1 MRDKL
6 IYNGGVDEAG
16 RGPCIGP
23 LVIGCV
29 IATPVQEEKLKS
41 LGVKDSKQLSPHQRE
56 SLIIHIQQYS
66 VACSTLVISPEQLN
80 FMHYHDRLTLNEIET
95 RGFSQI
101 LNEIS
106 PKPML
111 IFLDAA
117 DVNENRFG
125 HEIQQQ
131 LLFSC
136 DKIISKHKG
145 DSLFTIV
152 GAASI
157 LAKVRRDQI
166 VESYTVEYPNIGSGY
181 PSDPITIQFLESYY
195 RLHKSFPPFVRTW
208 WKTIEHIQSR
218 TQQNKLT
225 KYMH

>member
-1 MRDKL
+1 MMDKPL
-6 IYNGGVDEAG
+6 YYGGVDEAG
-16 RGPCIGP
+16 RGPCLGP

-29 IATPVQEEKLKS
+29 IATPKQEEQLKS

-56 SLIIHIQQYS
+56 SLVNKIQQYS
-66 VACSTLVISPEQLN
+66 VASSTLVISPEELN
-80 FMHYHDRLTLNEIET
+80 FMHYHDHLTLNEIET
-95 RGFSQI
+95 HGFSQI

-106 PKPML
+106 QKPMR

-125 HEIQQQ
+125 HEIQQR
-131 LLFSC
+131 LSFSC
-136 DKIISKHKG
+136 EKIISKHKG

-166 VESYTVEYPNIGSGY
+166 VESYAVEYPNIGSGY

-195 RLHKSFPPFVRTW
+195 QIHKSFPLFVRKFW
-208 WKTIEHIQSR
+208 ATIQNIQSR
-218 TQQNKLT
+218 AQQNKLT
-225 KYMH
+225 RYMH